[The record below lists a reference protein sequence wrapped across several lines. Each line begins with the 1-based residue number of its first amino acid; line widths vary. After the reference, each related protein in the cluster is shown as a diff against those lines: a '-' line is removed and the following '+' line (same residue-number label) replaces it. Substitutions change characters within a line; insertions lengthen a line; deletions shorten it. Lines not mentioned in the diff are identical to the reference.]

1 MATAP
6 QAVDTLL
13 HARWVIPV
21 EPDLAC
27 LEHTSLALRAGRI
40 VDILPTAAA
49 RARYTAN
56 EIVELPN
63 HALIPGLVNAH
74 THAAMSLFR
83 GLSDD
88 LALMD
93 WLTKHIWPAEAK
105 WVSPEFVRDG
115 VRLAAA
121 EMLKSGTT
129 CLNDMYFFP
138 EDAAGVLREA
148 GMRACLGLILIDF
161 PTNYAQTPD
170 EYFEKG
176 LKLHDSLRHDPL
188 LSTAFAPHAPYSVS
202 DALLTKIRTVNNEL
216 NLPVH
221 MHVHETAHEV
231 NEAVAKTGK
240 RPLARLDAL
249 DLLGPSLAAVHM
261 TQLNPEEIARL
272 AEAGASV
279 VHCPE
284 SNLKLASGFC
294 PVHKLLS
301 AGVNVALGT
310 DGAASNNDLDML
322 GELRTAALLAK
333 AVSGDATAVPAH
345 TALRMATLNGA
356 KAMGLDAEIGS
367 LRPGKAAD
375 ITAIDLSA
383 LSSQP
388 VYDPVSQIVYTAGRE
403 QVTDVWVAGKRLLA
417 NRTLTTLDEAAILRT
432 AQNWRAKIQGSNL

>member
-1 MATAP
+1 MATTP

-21 EPDLAC
+21 EPDLTC
-27 LEHTSLALRAGRI
+27 LDHTSLALRAGRI

-49 RARYTAN
+49 RTRYTAS
-56 EIVELPN
+56 ETIELPS

-83 GLSDD
+83 GLADD
-88 LALMD
+88 LPLMD
-93 WLTKHIWPAEAK
+93 WLTQHMWPAEAR

-138 EDAAGVLREA
+138 EDAASVLRDI

-161 PTNYAQTPD
+161 PTNYAQTAD
-170 EYFEKG
+170 DYFEKG
-176 LKLHDSLRHDPL
+176 LKLHDSLRHETL
-188 LSTAFAPHAPYSVS
+188 LTTAFAPHAPYSVS
-202 DALLTKIRTVNNEL
+202 DGPLTRIRTVNNEL

-231 NEAVAKTGK
+231 DEAVSKSGK

-249 DLLGPSLAAVHM
+249 DLLGPTLMAVHM
-261 TQLNPEEIARL
+261 TQLSLDEIARL
-272 AEAGASV
+272 AEVGASV

-294 PVHKLLS
+294 PVHALLT

-322 GELRTAALLAK
+322 SELRSAALLAK
-333 AVSGDATAVPAH
+333 AVSGSATAVPAH

-356 KAMGLDAEIGS
+356 RALGLDNEIGS
-367 LRPGKAAD
+367 LKPGKAAD
-375 ITAIDLSA
+375 ISAIDLAA
-383 LSSQP
+383 LPSQP

-403 QVTDVWVAGKRLLA
+403 QVTDVWVAGRRLLA
-417 NRTLTTLDEAAILRT
+417 NRKLITLDEDDVLRR
-432 AQNWRAKIQGSNL
+432 AQAWRDKIHDSNG